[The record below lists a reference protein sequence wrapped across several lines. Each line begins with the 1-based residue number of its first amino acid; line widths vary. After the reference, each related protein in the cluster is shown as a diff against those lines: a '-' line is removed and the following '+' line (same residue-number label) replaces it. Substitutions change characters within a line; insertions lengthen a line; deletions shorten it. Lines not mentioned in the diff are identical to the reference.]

1 MAILACA
8 LLSLCCCFVLA
19 SASHHFM
26 NKGTFFTT
34 LNVQAS
40 QSQPYRTG
48 FHFQPTKNWMNDPNG
63 LMFYK
68 GYYHLF
74 YQWNPYAAV
83 WGNITWGH
91 AVSTDM
97 LNWRILQLALVPDQ
111 WYDLYGCWSG
121 SATIIGPDKPVLL
134 YTGWS
139 NVSFSRDNQV
149 QMQAMAVPENSSD
162 PLLEKWRKIEENP
175 ILVAPT
181 DINSTKF
188 RDPTEAWIASDGKWR
203 MLIGAKR
210 KNRGLA
216 LLYKSS
222 DFVHWEQAK
231 HPLHSVPRTG
241 MWECPD
247 LYPILVAGKNGIETS
262 ANGHGVMHVLKVS
275 LDDTKHDYYTV
286 GTYVSD
292 TDSFLPANAAL
303 DAGIGLQYDYG
314 KFYAS
319 KTFYDSGKGRRIL
332 IGWVNESSSSENDIG
347 KGWSSLQGFPRQVW
361 LDGDTKNSLLQWPI
375 EEIESLRRKS
385 VSLSNVPLKAGSLVE
400 VRGVEGTQ
408 LDVEVEFDLPR
419 MDLAEAL
426 NVDASNVQ
434 VTCSNLGASRHGA
447 LGPFGLLV
455 LASDDHVEQTALFFY
470 IVASEHGWKALVC
483 SDQSRSSLAR
493 DLDKTSYGSYVSI
506 SQRETSLRLRVLVD
520 HSIVES
526 FAQGGKVCITSR
538 VYPTKAINNKAH
550 LYLFNN
556 GTASVQVRNLLAW
569 EMASAKID

>member
-1 MAILACA
+1 M
-8 LLSLCCCFVLA
+8 A
-19 SASHHFM
+19 SASHHFSS
-26 NKGTFFTT
+26 KGAFFTS

-40 QSQPYRTG
+40 QPQPHRTG
-48 FHFQPTKNWMNDPNG
+48 FHFQPSKNWMNDPNG

-83 WGNITWGH
+83 WGNITWAH

-97 LNWRILQLALVPDQ
+97 LNWRILELALVPDQ

-188 RDPTEAWIASDGKWR
+188 RDPTEAWMGLDGKWR
-203 MLIGAKR
+203 MLVGAKR
-210 KNRGLA
+210 KHRGLA

-231 HPLHSVPRTG
+231 HPLHSVPKTG

-247 LYPILVAGKNGIETS
+247 FYPILGAGKNGLDTS

-275 LDDTKHDYYTV
+275 LDDTKHDYYAV
-286 GTYVSD
+286 GTYASD
-292 TDSFLPANAAL
+292 TDSFLPANSAL

-319 KTFYDSGKGRRIL
+319 KTFYDSSKGRRIL
-332 IGWVNESSSSENDIG
+332 IGWVNESSSVENDIE

-361 LDGDTKNSLLQWPI
+361 LDGDTKSSLLQWPI

-385 VSLSNVPLKAGSLVE
+385 VSLSNLPLKTGSLVE
-400 VRGVEGTQ
+400 VKGIEGTQ

-470 IVASEHGWKALVC
+470 VVTSEHGWKALVC
-483 SDQSRSSLAR
+483 SDQSRSSLVN

-520 HSIVES
+520 HSIVET

-538 VYPTKAINNKAH
+538 VYPTKAVNNKAH

-556 GTASVQVRNLLAW
+556 GTALVQVRRLLAW
-569 EMASAKID
+569 EMASVKID